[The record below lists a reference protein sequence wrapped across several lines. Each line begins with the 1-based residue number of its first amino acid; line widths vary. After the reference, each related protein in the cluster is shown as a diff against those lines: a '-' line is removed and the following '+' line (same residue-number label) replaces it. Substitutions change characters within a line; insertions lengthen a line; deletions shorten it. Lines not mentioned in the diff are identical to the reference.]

1 MLAES
6 LKPNDFMVI
15 RGSRIAGRYN
25 SNPVVLSASAFIIE
39 SLVLLLII
47 LPQRG
52 QMIECPAGAS
62 FLDKSRSQSGQAMRL
77 ANFEVLGCKV
87 NLI

>member
-15 RGSRIAGRYN
+15 RGNRIAGRYI
-25 SNPVVLSASAFIIE
+25 SSPAILRVSAFIIE

-62 FLDKSRSQSGQAMRL
+62 VLDKSRSQSGHAIRL
-77 ANFEVLGCKV
+77 ADFEVLECKV